1 MRKRFA
7 CGGCR
12 ICIVTTGVAGINET
26 LFVRENLSLE
36 ISAHT
41 RGTGKEGCGDD
52 RSYFCLI
59 VSVNILFNK
68 RRVY

>member
-52 RSYFCLI
+52 RSYFA
-59 VSVNILFNK
+59 
-68 RRVY
+68 